1 MIKKMS
7 NSGNAVIVDA
17 AGAET
22 IDTSLTYA
30 IFIPF
35 GEVTVIADGTALTG
49 SNWHAFPPG

>member
-1 MIKKMS
+1 MS